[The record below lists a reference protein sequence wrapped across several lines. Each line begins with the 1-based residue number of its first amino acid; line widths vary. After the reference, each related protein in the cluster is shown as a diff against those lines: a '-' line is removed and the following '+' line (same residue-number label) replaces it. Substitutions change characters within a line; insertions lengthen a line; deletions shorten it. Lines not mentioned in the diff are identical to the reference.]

1 MAGEKRF
8 GTAMFGFKQPDV
20 NSYIEKILRE
30 FDDKLKEKDGEITA
44 LKNQCREL
52 RIKYED
58 IARKSEQIGDDRVKI
73 ADVLIKA
80 QEKAELIISEA
91 QTQAID
97 ERKKLSYM
105 TEKEKERLVD
115 IKEEIK
121 ALKQEVTKTLK
132 KYELDLNKVVKFA
145 EVQEEQVISKEQE
158 KEKEEDKGDKEDK
171 DEISDNMIEDIMEE
185 YINKSTSNDNKI
197 GI

>member
-8 GTAMFGFKQPDV
+8 GSAMFGFKQSDV

-30 FDDKLKEKDGEITA
+30 FDDKLKEKDAEIAA

-58 IARKSEQIGDDRVKI
+58 IARKSDQIGEDRAKI

-91 QTQAID
+91 KTQALD

-132 KYELDLNKVVKFA
+132 KYELDLNKVVEFA
-145 EVQEEQVISKEQE
+145 EAQENEVVV
-158 KEKEEDKGDKEDK
+158 EENEEEVV
-171 DEISDNMIEDIMEE
+171 DETSDDDIIEEIMEE
-185 YINKSTSNDNKI
+185 YTTKPVIAESKD
-197 GI
+197 